1 MSKKLLTE
9 LTVIGN
15 GPEKERFRV
24 AANCEDEDGLNLNSL
39 ISLPSEKEL
48 EKLYGWDDIRSWNLA
63 NWGTPCNVSSED
75 VGWDEDDNLV
85 FIFFSSTSPPI
96 KWLQTASRQFPVL
109 EFELW
114 YRDEYLDEDGVIV
127 LIQNGEI
134 KEERVDK
141 KLTLKK

>member
-9 LTVIGN
+9 LTVIGDEL
-15 GPEKERFRV
+15 EKERFRV
-24 AANCEDEDGLNLNSL
+24 AVNCEDEDGLNLNSL
-39 ISLPSEKEL
+39 ISLPSDEEL
-48 EKLYGWDDIRSWNLA
+48 EKIYGWDDIRSWTLA

-75 VGWDEDDNLV
+75 VGWDEDGNLV
-85 FIFFSSTSPPI
+85 FRFFSSIFPPI
-96 KWLQTASRQFPVL
+96 EWLQTASRQFPGL

-114 YRDEYLDEDGVIV
+114 HRDEYLDEDGVIV